1 MIIAAWVDAWV
12 KAQNNDFLMPLQCK
26 SYVSWNIQWKIV
38 YLPPSSKGSDIALVK
53 DDFET
58 NGRKGGKLTQT
69 SNQDIVLN
77 YLSSVL
83 GEYIYQWFLLQLVKL
98 YHRSRC
104 L

>member
-77 YLSSVL
+77 YFRLR
-83 GEYIYQWFLLQLVKL
+83 GIYISMVPFAVSKTIPQV
-98 YHRSRC
+98 
-104 L
+104 